1 MFNYQNFETVESL
14 QKEIMAEICVKNLNI
29 SIGQQ
34 TLYEESGYL
43 RGMEPINSKTDM
55 DRTLTVKQT
64 WTEHK
69 EFQ

>member
-1 MFNYQNFETVESL
+1 VFNYQNLETVESS

-29 SIGQQ
+29 FISQQ
-34 TLYEESGYL
+34 IVYEESGYL

-64 WTEHK
+64 WTEH
-69 EFQ
+69 